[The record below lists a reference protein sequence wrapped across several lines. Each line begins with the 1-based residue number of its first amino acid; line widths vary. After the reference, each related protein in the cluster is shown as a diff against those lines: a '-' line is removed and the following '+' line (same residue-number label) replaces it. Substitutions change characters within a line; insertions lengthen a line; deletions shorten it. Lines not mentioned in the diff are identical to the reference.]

1 MNVIRAAL
9 LAGSLLLSG
18 TATAQLSWTIP
29 GSEGHRP
36 RVEELILPPRGVMR
50 LSLDVLVDGNPV
62 RLISHQGRLYLPVP
76 RLGAEYEVRVNN
88 HGPRRITAIVS
99 VDGLS
104 AINGRPAS
112 ELHPGYLVDPYSHI
126 AIKGWRR
133 DSDTV
138 AAFTFEERERSYAAR
153 MGHPENI
160 GVIGL
165 VAFEEFDPRPWPFL
179 ELRDSG
185 SKSKSA
191 RAEAGGTGTGWGR
204 DIDSRVYKVPF
215 VRSTNR
221 REITI
226 HYDTVDA
233 LRRAGVP
240 VDGRHPRPFPSDGE
254 YSPPPPSLRV
264 P

>member
-1 MNVIRAAL
+1 MNVIRMAL
-9 LAGSLLLSG
+9 LAGSLLLGG
-18 TATAQLSWTIP
+18 TATAQLSWRDP
-29 GSEGHRP
+29 GSEGRRP
-36 RVEELILPPRGVMR
+36 PLGEFVLPPRGVMR
-50 LSLDVLVDGNPV
+50 VSLDVLVDGSPV

-104 AINGRPAS
+104 VINGRPAS
-112 ELHPGYLVDPYSHI
+112 ELHPGYVVDPYGHI
-126 AIKGWRR
+126 VIKGWRR
-133 DSDTV
+133 DSDTA

-165 VAFEEFDPRPWPFL
+165 VAFEELSPWPRPFL
-179 ELRDSG
+179 ERRDSDAAA
-185 SKSKSA
+185 KSA

-221 REITI
+221 RDVTI
-226 HYDTVDA
+226 YYDTADA

-240 VDGRHPRPFPSDGE
+240 VDGREPRPFPSDGE
-254 YSPPPPSLRV
+254 YCPPPLPRM